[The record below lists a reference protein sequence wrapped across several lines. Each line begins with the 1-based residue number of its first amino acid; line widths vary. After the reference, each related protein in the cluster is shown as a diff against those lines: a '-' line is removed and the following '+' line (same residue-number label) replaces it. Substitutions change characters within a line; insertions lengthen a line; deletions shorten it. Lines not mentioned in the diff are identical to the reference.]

1 MCRDRL
7 KPALAGADSLVRHFV
22 VFVLPAA
29 TGRCYTRR
37 DADIALAYRRNM
49 PLHWTAQSN
58 PPLVTIVAEGDVTKA
73 DVEEVLAFLV
83 RADLVRWRKLFDAR
97 NGQGI
102 LTPED
107 VEAIGVRIREA
118 TRTQDVGPLAFVMP
132 TGAEKPELRR
142 MLGLVAAAQRPMRLF
157 RRIAPARRWIL
168 RTEA

>member
-1 MCRDRL
+1 
-7 KPALAGADSLVRHFV
+7 
-22 VFVLPAA
+22 
-29 TGRCYTRR
+29 
-37 DADIALAYRRNM
+37 M

-73 DVEEVLAFLV
+73 DVEEVFAFLV
-83 RADLVRWRKLFDAR
+83 RADLLRWRKLFDAR
-97 NGQGI
+97 NGQGS

-132 TGAEKPELRR
+132 TGVEKPELRR
-142 MLGLVAAAQRPMRLF
+142 MLGLVAAAPRPMRLF

-168 RTEA
+168 KTQA

>member
-1 MCRDRL
+1 
-7 KPALAGADSLVRHFV
+7 
-22 VFVLPAA
+22 
-29 TGRCYTRR
+29 
-37 DADIALAYRRNM
+37 M

-97 NGQGI
+97 NGQGR

-142 MLGLVAAAQRPMRLF
+142 MLGLVAAAPRPMRLF

-168 RTEA
+168 KTEA